1 MSRAAALDELKEKGY
16 ADRVIVFEAN
26 TATVALAAAALGVEP
41 GRIAKT
47 LSFVIDGKPLL
58 ILAEGAARIDNP
70 KYKQTFG
77 AKAKMIPPEQVEALV
92 GHAPGGVCPFGRREG
107 VPVYLDQSLRRYDVV
122 YPAAGDDH
130 TAVRL
135 TVEEL
140 EALTR
145 PVGWVDV
152 TKPPEA

>member
-1 MSRAAALDELKEKGY
+1 
-16 ADRVIVFEAN
+16 V
-26 TATVALAAAALGVEP
+26 
-41 GRIAKT
+41 
-47 LSFVIDGKPLL
+47 
-58 ILAEGAARIDNP
+58 
-70 KYKQTFG
+70 
-77 AKAKMIPPEQVEALV
+77 KAKMIPPEQVEALV
-92 GHAPGGVCPFGRREG
+92 GHAPGGVCPLGRKEG

-135 TVEEL
+135 TLEEL

>member
-1 MSRAAALDELKEKGY
+1 MSRTAALDYLKQKGY

-47 LSFVIDGKPLL
+47 LSFLLGDQPIL
-58 ILAEGAARIDNP
+58 ILAEGTARIDNP
-70 KYKQTFG
+70 KFKQTFG

-92 GHAPGGVCPFGRREG
+92 GHAPGGVCPFGRKPG
-107 VPVYLDQSLRRYDVV
+107 VPVYLDQSLRRYDTV

-140 EALTR
+140 EALTE
-145 PVGWVDV
+145 PKGWVDV
-152 TKPPEA
+152 TKLPE